1 MIKIDNFVS
10 FFSATDGIFVKT
22 LIISLINKLTNYGNL
37 V

>member
-1 MIKIDNFVS
+1 MIKIDNFVA
-10 FFSATDGIFVKT
+10 FFPATDGIFVKI